1 VSDTTAGDSDNA
13 GPTSAAGPAAV
24 FESEQQFQQLVAAV
38 TDCAIYVLD
47 VDGRVTSWNPGAER
61 INGYAAEEILGK
73 HFRVFYTEDDRANGE
88 PERALAIVR
97 QSGKYE
103 NEAWRLRKDGTR
115 FWASVLIDPINNR
128 QGKLIGFAKITRD
141 MTERRAMQEQLHQSQ
156 KMEALG
162 QLTGGVA
169 HDFNNLLTVM
179 LGNLE
184 VLWRELPQEQTVLR
198 QAVDQATRGA
208 RRAAG
213 LTRQLLAFSRRQP
226 LDPKPTD
233 VNHLPAGTQDLM
245 KQALGKGILLE
256 TNLHAA
262 LWLVDIDAHQL
273 ESALLNLVVNARD
286 AMVEGGTLRVETA
299 NVHFEQPPAEQVG
312 ERYMAIPAGHYV
324 RISVCDTGAG
334 MTKEVM
340 ARAFDPFFTTKP
352 TGAGTGLGLS
362 QVFGF
367 VNQSG
372 GHVQLHSEAG
382 RGTTVTF
389 YLPRTTRPLPRQQS
403 VRAMPAPRTAAGTAI
418 LIVEDDEE
426 VRMLSAR
433 SLSEHGFT
441 VLEARGGVSAM
452 HILEQ
457 HPEVQLLFTDVGY
470 PQGGGRLADEAHRR
484 FPKLKILFTSGYAR
498 DAIVNR
504 GRIDAGIQWL
514 AKPFTGTELV
524 QSVCQV
530 LAEDAK
536 DAASTDPQ
544 QGRLALVVE
553 DEPLVSLFLAET
565 LTDLGFKVLQSDS
578 AQEAWAVTDRAG
590 TPDLAVVD
598 VGLPDDDGLELA
610 EAFRSRWPDV
620 KIAIASGYG
629 EWAQARLRDAPGVT
643 FLAKPYDGET
653 VVSAVRSLGL
663 GDG

>member
-1 VSDTTAGDSDNA
+1 MSETTAEDPGGEA
-13 GPTSAAGPAAV
+13 VPTSPANPAAL

-47 VDGRVTSWNPGAER
+47 ANGRVVSWNPGAEH

-73 HFRVFYTEDDRANGE
+73 HFRVFYTEDDRASGE
-88 PERALAIVR
+88 PERTLAVVR
-97 QSGKYE
+97 QAGKYE

-115 FWASVLIDPINNR
+115 FWANVLIDPIKDQ

-184 VLWRELPQEQTVLR
+184 VLWRELPEEQAVLR

-208 RRAAG
+208 RRAAA

-233 VNHLPAGTQDLM
+233 VNRLLAGTQDLM

-256 TNLHAA
+256 TNLHAE
-262 LWLVDIDAHQL
+262 LWHVDIDAHQL
-273 ESALLNLVVNARD
+273 ESTLLNLVVNARD
-286 AMVEGGTLRVETA
+286 AMAESGTLRLETA
-299 NVHFEQPPAEQVG
+299 NAHFEQSPAGQVG
-312 ERYMAIPAGHYV
+312 ERYAAIPPGDYV
-324 RISVCDTGAG
+324 RISVGDTGAG

-340 ARAFDPFFTTKP
+340 TRAFDPFFTTKP
-352 TGAGTGLGLS
+352 AGAGTGLGLS

-372 GHVQLHSEAG
+372 GHVQLHSEPG
-382 RGTTVTF
+382 CGTTVTL
-389 YLPRTTRPLPRQQS
+389 YLPRTIRPLPQQES
-403 VRAMPAPRTAAGTAI
+403 VRTLPALHAAADATI
-418 LIVEDDEE
+418 LIVEDDDD

-433 SLSEHGFT
+433 SLTEHGFT
-441 VLEARGGVSAM
+441 VLEVRGGVAAM

-470 PQGGGRLADEAHRR
+470 PQGGGRLADEARRR
-484 FPKLKILFTSGYAR
+484 FPGLKILFTSGYAR
-498 DAIVNR
+498 DASVNQ
-504 GRIDAGIQWL
+504 GRIEAGMQWL

-530 LAEDAK
+530 LAEGT
-536 DAASTDPQ
+536 ASADPQ

-610 EAFRSRWPDV
+610 EAFRSRWPNV

-663 GDG
+663 GGG

>member
-1 VSDTTAGDSDNA
+1 MSEITAEDPCGDA
-13 GPTSAAGPAAV
+13 GPVSPARAV
-24 FESEQQFQQLVAAV
+24 ALFESEQQFQQLVAAV

-47 VDGRVTSWNPGAER
+47 ADGRVASWNPGAER

-73 HFRVFYTEDDRANGE
+73 HFRVFYTEDDRASGE
-88 PERALAIVR
+88 PERALEIVQR
-97 QSGKYE
+97 TGKYE

-115 FWASVLIDPINNR
+115 FWASVLIDPIEDR

-141 MTERRAMQEQLHQSQ
+141 MTERRALQEQLHQSQ

-184 VLWRELPQEQTVLR
+184 VLWRELPQEQAALR

-208 RRAAG
+208 RRAAA

-233 VNHLPAGTQDLM
+233 VNHLLAGTKELM

-256 TNLHAA
+256 TNLYTE
-262 LWLVDIDAHQL
+262 LWHVDIDAHQL

-286 AMVEGGTLRVETA
+286 AMAEGGTLSVETA
-299 NVHFEQPPAEQVG
+299 NARFEEPPAVQTG
-312 ERYMAIPAGHYV
+312 ERYAAIPAGDYV
-324 RISVCDTGAG
+324 RISVHDTGAG
-334 MTKEVM
+334 MTKDVM

-352 TGAGTGLGLS
+352 AGAGTGLGLS

-372 GHVQLHSEAG
+372 GHVQLHSEPG

-389 YLPRTTRPLPRQQS
+389 YLPRTTRPLPSQE
-403 VRAMPAPRTAAGTAI
+403 PAPTMSAPCAAADATI
-418 LIVEDDEE
+418 LIVEDDDD

-433 SLSEHGFT
+433 SLREQGFT
-441 VLEARGGVSAM
+441 VLEARGGASAM
-452 HILEQ
+452 HLLEQ

-470 PQGGGRLADEAHRR
+470 PQAGGRLADEARRR
-484 FPKLKILFTSGYAR
+484 FPGLKILFTTGYAR
-498 DAIVNR
+498 DAIAHQGGVE
-504 GRIDAGIQWL
+504 AGIRWL

-530 LAEDAK
+530 LTEGAAPEDPK
-536 DAASTDPQ
+536 

-578 AQEAWAVTDRAG
+578 AQEAWAVTERAG
-590 TPDLAVVD
+590 IPDLAVVD
-598 VGLPDDDGLELA
+598 VGLSDDDGLELA
-610 EAFRSRWPDV
+610 EEFRNRWPNV
-620 KIAIASGYG
+620 KIAISSGCG
-629 EWAQARLRDAPGVT
+629 EWTQGRLHDTPGVT

-653 VVSAVRSLGL
+653 VVSAVHSLGL
-663 GDG
+663 GGR